1 MLLTE
6 LKWIAI
12 VKKPVIIY
20 SFQTCMTFSLLQNTD
35 SKECYF
41 LKISSVV
48 PQKKESKACLE
59 QQ

>member
-20 SFQTCMTFSLLQNTD
+20 SFQTCMTFSLFCKTQILKNVIF
-35 SKECYF
+35 SKYLLLF
-41 LKISSVV
+41 
-48 PQKKESKACLE
+48 QKESKACLE